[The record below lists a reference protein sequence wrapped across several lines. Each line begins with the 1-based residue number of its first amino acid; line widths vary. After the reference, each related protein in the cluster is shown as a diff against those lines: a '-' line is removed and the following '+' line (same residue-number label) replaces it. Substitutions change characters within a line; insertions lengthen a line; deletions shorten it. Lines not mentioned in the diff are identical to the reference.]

1 MLALLVFPACG
12 GPVETVESTGIIIV
26 EVLDQDET
34 FVEGIPVSIWTPELS
49 KFTGMTGAD
58 GKYRQVVPAPWHYRV
73 LPEVHGHTEES
84 CFVGEDETS
93 SCPVDIV
100 TFVPNRPVFYSAER
114 FGTDSVIK
122 LVWNTPWDGGL
133 GGNGLEG
140 YMIERKIAGETRDT
154 LVAHNGSG
162 VDTMFTYEHA
172 VDSLK
177 YQFWVSAI
185 NYRGIS
191 LARRKTVQPDTID
204 G

>member
-1 MLALLVFPACG
+1 M
-12 GPVETVESTGIIIV
+12 
-26 EVLDQDET
+26 
-34 FVEGIPVSIWTPELS
+34 
-49 KFTGMTGAD
+49 
-58 GKYRQVVPAPWHYRV
+58 
-73 LPEVHGHTEES
+73 
-84 CFVGEDETS
+84 
-93 SCPVDIV
+93 